1 MTDNQ
6 NPGNFA
12 NRPQEEVSNIA
23 SKGGKTGTENSGF
36 ASMDKDKV
44 SEIASQGGKASGGSF
59 EPGSEKAKEAGQK
72 GGNSS

>member
-44 SEIASQGGKASGGSF
+44 VSARSLRSLSPVLLA
-59 EPGSEKAKEAGQK
+59 AC
-72 GGNSS
+72 